1 MDSGG
6 DKGLEFGLVVSGS
19 WGLETEW
26 REGTAAVSRVAG
38 NRRSGPVPAEVGPF
52 HPVQAVLSTGA
63 HGWVSGM
70 GAPRCL
76 MPLGTVPLRFVPQN
90 RSQRNPGTDWHF
102 QQKAAGPPW
111 PDGRSAPSR

>member
-1 MDSGG
+1 MSLRGEGVDSGG

-38 NRRSGPVPAEVGPF
+38 NRRSGPVPAEAGPF

-90 RSQRNPGTDWHF
+90 RSQWNPGTELAF
-102 QQKAAGPPW
+102 
-111 PDGRSAPSR
+111 SAEGSWSPVA